1 MSLLHATHTNQTVAT
16 KESQES
22 TPMTQ
27 KRLTDKVAL
36 VTGGANGIGRATCL
50 RFAEEGATVVIA
62 DVDESAGNQLAA
74 EMNKTGTQAL
84 FVPTDVSSEASVQN
98 LVQETAEQFD
108 RIDVLVNN
116 AAVFVLR
123 GIDASVD
130 EWKQV
135 LQVNIVGT
143 ALVTRSVVPL
153 MKRSGGGAI
162 VNLGSISS
170 FIAQP
175 EFVTYS
181 STKAAISSMTRCLAE
196 DLAESHIRVNA
207 VCPGTVWTGIVE
219 ELTRQQ
225 GLDRSTA
232 DAHPDWGGAHMLRR
246 IADPREIANAI
257 LFLASDEA
265 SFITGENLMVDGGYT
280 AR

>member
-1 MSLLHATHTNQTVAT
+1 
-16 KESQES
+16 
-22 TPMTQ
+22 MTQ
-27 KRLTDKVAL
+27 KRLTEKVAL
-36 VTGGANGIGRATCL
+36 VTGGSNGIGRATCL
-50 RFAEEGATVVIA
+50 RFAEEDATVVIA
-62 DVDESAGNQLAA
+62 DVDESAGHQLA
-74 EMNKTGTQAL
+74 EEINTMGTQAL
-84 FVPTDVSSEASVQN
+84 FVPTDVSSETSVSN
-98 LVQETAEQFD
+98 LVKEAKEQFNT
-108 RIDVLVNN
+108 IDVLVNN
-116 AAVFVLR
+116 AATFVLR

-130 EWKQV
+130 EWKHV
-135 LQVNIVGT
+135 LEVNVVGT

-153 MKRSGGGAI
+153 MKHSGGGSI

-181 STKAAISSMTRCLAE
+181 ATKAAISSMTRCLAE
-196 DLAESHIRVNA
+196 DLAKSHIRVNA

-232 DAHPDWGGAHMLRR
+232 DAHPDWGGAHMLHR